1 MAHSTRHTPIFNN
14 ALGSDT
20 ADRRAS
26 NRVLRHTSNTS
37 VRINGADEDFMAPD
51 KNELPACDPNSWGGD
66 GRVFEADASQ
76 KRMRK

>member
-1 MAHSTRHTPIFNN
+1 
-14 ALGSDT
+14 
-20 ADRRAS
+20 
-26 NRVLRHTSNTS
+26 